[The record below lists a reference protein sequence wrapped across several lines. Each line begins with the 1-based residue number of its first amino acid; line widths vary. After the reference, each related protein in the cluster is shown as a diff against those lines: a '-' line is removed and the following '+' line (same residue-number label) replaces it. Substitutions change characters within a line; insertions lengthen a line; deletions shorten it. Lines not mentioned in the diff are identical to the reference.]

1 MNVKQKILDLNMQ
14 HTDNETAIE
23 DLLITI
29 VTNFQLFEP
38 CKYLAEDEDW
48 INIAMI
54 SVEDESLSQAMSI
67 KKSEIVMLGIF
78 NPAEIEMAKQIKTEP
93 EDFYQ

>member
-14 HTDNETAIE
+14 HTGSETSID
-23 DLLITI
+23 DLLLTV

-38 CKYLAEDEDW
+38 CRYLAEDEDW